1 MVCFYLQ
8 EIFMILNIYDEI
20 GLFKKNIYIY
30 IYTYIYI
37 NTEFESDVSF
47 TIPKI

>member
-1 MVCFYLQ
+1 
-8 EIFMILNIYDEI
+8 MILNIYDEV
-20 GLFKKNIYIY
+20 GLFKKKNIYI
-30 IYTYIYI
+30 YIYI